1 MLVVLVF
8 VLALMV
14 VIAAC
19 GDSEQEEEANTAS
32 NDTTHPAE
40 ETSGDEET
48 SGEIASSVLVRV
60 SGTPGTTYS
69 GGYGTIEE
77 TRSVNDTVLGAE
89 PIDYEE
95 VKVRDDEEL
104 AAVFQKTQPGDE
116 GTLRVEFLVEGEVV
130 AEEETS
136 EQLGVVNV
144 NWSPREGQRERAGP
158 LD

>member
-1 MLVVLVF
+1 MLTVLVF
-8 VLALMV
+8 VLALM
-14 VIAAC
+14 APLAGC
-19 GDSEQEEEANTAS
+19 GGSEQQEEGNTAS

-69 GGYGTIEE
+69 GGHGTIEE

-95 VKVRDDEEL
+95 V
-104 AAVFQKTQPGDE
+104 
-116 GTLRVEFLVEGEVV
+116 
-130 AEEETS
+130 
-136 EQLGVVNV
+136 
-144 NWSPREGQRERAGP
+144 
-158 LD
+158 